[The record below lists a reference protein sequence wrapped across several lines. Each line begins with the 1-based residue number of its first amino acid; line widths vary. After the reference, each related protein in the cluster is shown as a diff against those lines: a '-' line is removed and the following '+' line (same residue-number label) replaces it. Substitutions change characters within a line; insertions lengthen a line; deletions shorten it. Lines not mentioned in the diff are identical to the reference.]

1 MHVVSRD
8 GSSIGFESV
17 GSGPP
22 MVLVHG
28 GTADSHRWD
37 PVADLLAKRF
47 TVHVLDRRGRGMS
60 TAEAD
65 GPYDIK
71 REGEDVAAVVE
82 AVGENVYVVGHSYG
96 ALCSLEAALVTDAIG
111 RMMLYEPPAATPG
124 VQVTEAEALA
134 HVRSAVESGD
144 RELILETF
152 YLEVLH
158 LSSSEL
164 DAVKAMPVWEAR
176 LKAAPTILRE
186 LEQVESFDISERL
199 SKISVPVRF
208 LLGTESP
215 GYFRLAATAI
225 AEHLR
230 RADIVELQG
239 HAHLAIDGDP
249 QLFVSTVFAFA
260 DE

>member
-47 TVHVLDRRGRGMS
+47 TVHILDRRGRGMS
-60 TAEAD
+60 TEETE
-65 GPYDIK
+65 PYDIK
-71 REGEDVAAVVE
+71 REGEDVAAVVD
-82 AVGENVYVVGHSYG
+82 AVGEDVLVVGHSYG
-96 ALCSLEAALVTDAIG
+96 ALCSLEAALITDAID
-111 RMMLYEPPAATPG
+111 RMVLYEPPAATPG
-124 VQVTEAEALA
+124 QHVVEADALA
-134 HVRSAVESGD
+134 HVRAAVEAGD
-144 RELILETF
+144 RERTLETF

-158 LSSSEL
+158 VSRPEL
-164 DAVKAMPVWEAR
+164 DVIKTTPMWQSR

-186 LEQVESFDISERL
+186 LEATENFDISDRL
-199 SKISVPVRF
+199 SAISVPVRF

-215 GYFRLAATAI
+215 AYFRPAITAI
-225 AEHLR
+225 AERLPN
-230 RADIVELQG
+230 ADVVELQG
-239 HAHLAIDGDP
+239 QAHLAIDNDP
-249 QLFVSTVFAFA
+249 DLFVSTVFEFA
-260 DE
+260 A